1 MHLLR
6 SALISALSIGANSLA
21 VEKLAIIKA
30 RGGWTSS
37 GCFTDNVFGRALPNG
52 VSVPGGS
59 GSMTNEACQTTCL
72 AAGYK
77 VAGTEYG
84 GECCKYL

>member
-6 SALISALSIGANSLA
+6 SAVISTLSIGANSLA
-21 VEKLAIIKA
+21 IEKPASIKA
-30 RGGWTSS
+30 RNGWSSS

-59 GSMTNEACQTTCL
+59 GSMTNGACQTACL
-72 AAGYK
+72 VAGYK

-84 GECCKYL
+84 GECCKCL